1 MPLPFTDSGKQVVQY
16 AGDGYSV
23 MNYSKHQAEA
33 VQFLKFVMSG
43 PAQKIIAAAGLIP
56 NVKGYGT
63 PSPIQNE
70 MLAFAS
76 KKGYEPYPMLDNV
89 VQGEVVTAG
98 SKQLDAAF
106 GGDISPLAAA
116 KSLKSALDALP
127 ASRRGPVYS
136 G

>member
-1 MPLPFTDSGKQVVQY
+1 QS
-16 AGDGYSV
+16 
-23 MNYSKHQAEA
+23 EA

-70 MLAFAS
+70 MLAFAA
-76 KKGYEPYPMLDNV
+76 KKGYAAYPMLDNV

-98 SKQLDAAF
+98 QKQLDAAF
-106 GGDISPLAAA
+106 GGDITPLAAA
-116 KSLKSALDALP
+116 KSLKAALDALP
-127 ASRRGPVYS
+127 ASRKGPVYS